1 MKILMTTDTVGGVWN
16 YALELARELSHCNH
30 SVLLASM
37 GPLPTPIQRAEAA
50 AIRNLHLYSRPYKLE
65 WMHEPWA
72 DVLDAGQWL
81 LELAYEAK
89 PELIHLNNYVHATL
103 PWSVPVLVV
112 GHSCVL
118 SWWCAVKGEMAP
130 PEWNMYRCRVQAGL
144 KSADMV
150 VAPSRAML
158 STLEEFYGRLPN
170 SAVVYNGRR
179 AQYYRSAAKQN
190 SIFSIGRLWDDA
202 KNIAALDCVAA
213 QLPWPVY
220 VAGSTLHPDGGERL
234 FAQIHSLGVLDQ
246 KQIATYLSRA
256 AIYALPA
263 RYEPFGLTILE
274 AALSG
279 CALVLSDIPTLRE
292 LWSNVALFVPADD
305 NKALH
310 HALTRLIEDPV
321 LCRRLGAAARRRAQF
336 FSSTHMADQY
346 LALYQML
353 TETKSFEPCRQ
364 LVVENRFAAALPS

>member
-37 GPLPTPIQRAEAA
+37 GPLPTPVQRAEVA

-65 WMHEPWA
+65 WMHDPWD
-72 DVLDAGQWL
+72 DVLDAGHWL

-89 PELIHLNNYVHATL
+89 PDLIHLNNYVHASL
-103 PWSVPVLVV
+103 PWPVPVLVV

-118 SWWCAVKGEMAP
+118 SWWRAVRGEAAP
-130 PEWNMYRCRVQAGL
+130 SEWETYRCRVQAGL
-144 KSADMV
+144 KSANMV
-150 VAPSRAML
+150 VAPTQAML
-158 STLEEFYGRLPN
+158 SALEDHYGRMPN
-170 SAVVYNGRR
+170 RTVVYNGRR
-179 AQYYRSAAKQN
+179 SQHFRPAAKQN
-190 SIFSIGRLWDDA
+190 IIFSIGRLWDDA
-202 KNIAALDCVAA
+202 KNIAALDSVAA
-213 QLPWPVY
+213 QLSWPVY
-220 VAGSTLHPDGGERL
+220 VAGSALHPDGGERH

-246 KQIATYLSRA
+246 KQIATHLSRA

-305 NKALH
+305 NEALH

-353 TETKSFEPCRQ
+353 AQTKSIEPRCQ
-364 LVVENRFAAALPS
+364 LSSENLLATALLS